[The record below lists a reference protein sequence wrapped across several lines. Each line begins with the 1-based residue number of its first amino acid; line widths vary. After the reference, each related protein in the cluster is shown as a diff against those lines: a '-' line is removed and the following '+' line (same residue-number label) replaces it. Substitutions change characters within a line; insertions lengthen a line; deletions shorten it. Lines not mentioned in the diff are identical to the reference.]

1 MHTQS
6 PSDTHSVYTGF
17 VRSSCSQSYRLHN
30 PLQTMSGEKQRS
42 HPQKHSCQTHMVTP
56 AAPSLSPS
64 PPTQTDTSIV
74 VLYKT
79 LNSTKGFWHYH
90 CFLFIY
96 LFFILQFCDGSL
108 RKDMSS
114 RNFPLVSSKRGRSV
128 PNMFW
133 FPYFKVELLCLSLF
147 SVIYRYANRCW
158 FITRSQ
164 ITRSAYVQVITTS
177 SWLCMMPQSCDIL
190 KMVISHC
197 EHTGSTHLLF
207 KPCLCKRQQSNVDCF
222 NRGRELKMAFFR

>member
-114 RNFPLVSSKRGRSV
+114 RISPWYLQRAAEVSQICSGFLISKWSCYV
-128 PNMFW
+128 C
-133 FPYFKVELLCLSLF
+133 PYFLSFTVTLTD
-147 SVIYRYANRCW
+147 AD
-158 FITRSQ
+158 
-164 ITRSAYVQVITTS
+164 
-177 SWLCMMPQSCDIL
+177 L
-190 KMVISHC
+190 
-197 EHTGSTHLLF
+197 
-207 KPCLCKRQQSNVDCF
+207 
-222 NRGRELKMAFFR
+222 